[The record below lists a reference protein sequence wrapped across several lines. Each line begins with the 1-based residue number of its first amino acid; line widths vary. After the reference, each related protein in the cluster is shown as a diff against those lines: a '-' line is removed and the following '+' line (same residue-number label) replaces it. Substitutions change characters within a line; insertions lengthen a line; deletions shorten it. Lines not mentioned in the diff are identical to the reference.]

1 MKKFTLSLFAFHL
14 RQTLTDSLDEVDS
27 DANLLWETLA
37 KLGEKE
43 IPFPELAKIRSQLIC
58 YQNNQYT
65 PQAEESGQIFWLT
78 HSGKSLDLGNIPTPE
93 GFRITAN
100 LQPFRLH
107 DTYAADLTLAPENP
121 NIDISIPQIQ
131 HFKPNYLLP
140 SHIPASIGQTLWL
153 YGEIDNTISPED
165 CAEKCA
171 VALVTGSK
179 LNPILTHQGELFGS
193 QLFQFK
199 TNQPTYQIWIL
210 LNHSQTDT
218 ITPLGETYDDIL
230 NLLCSHH
237 KIAKIYQDSRQS
249 YTQTRQLYSQ
259 LEKKIQSYPS
269 LTSDAS
275 QKLTSLK
282 QLLDKIP
289 EDAINYTRNLRDLTA
304 HHTAIDTNTRNYRI
318 CLNRIQAKGNI
329 PQFWENMCDRT
340 FPQWQQQLKIDIDYL
355 TPGENLFSR
364 TIDTIRGTVE
374 IEQVECDRNN
384 EINTQA
390 RQEKLEILIAFVGT
404 ALAVSGV
411 SSQVATNPSQII
423 YTQLYH
429 KKLADNPQLLPYLFL
444 SGIDLLIHIFLGV
457 IVAIPVVIWL
467 KNRK

>member
-1 MKKFTLSLFAFHL
+1 MKNFTLSLFAFHL
-14 RQTLTDSLDEVDS
+14 RQTLTDSLDEVDGE
-27 DANLLWETLA
+27 ANLLWETLA

-43 IPFPELAKIRSQLIC
+43 IPFPELAKIRSQLVC

-65 PQAEESGQIFWLT
+65 PQAEAGGQIFWLT
-78 HSGKSLDLGNIPTPE
+78 HSGKSLDLGSIPTPE
-93 GFRITAN
+93 GFRITAD

-121 NIDISIPQIQ
+121 SIDITIPQLQ
-131 HFKPNYLLP
+131 YFKPNYLLP

-153 YGEIDNTISPED
+153 YGEIDNTITPGD

-171 VALVTGSK
+171 VALLAGSN
-179 LNPILTHQGELFGS
+179 LNPILVHQDELFGS

-199 TNQPTYQIWIL
+199 TNNQIFQILIL
-210 LNHSQTDT
+210 LNHSQADT
-218 ITPLGETYDDIL
+218 ITPLGETYDNIL
-230 NLLCSHH
+230 NLLCCHH
-237 KIAKIYQDSRQS
+237 KIYKIYQDSRES

-259 LEKKIQSYPS
+259 LEKKMQGYPS
-269 LTSDAS
+269 LTADAS
-275 QKLTSLK
+275 QKLANLK
-282 QLLDKIP
+282 ELLNKMP
-289 EDAINYTRNLRDLTA
+289 EDAVNYTRNLRDLTA

-318 CLNRIQAKGNI
+318 CLDRIQAKGNI
-329 PQFWENMCDRT
+329 PQFWENSDRT
-340 FPQWQQQLKIDIDYL
+340 FRQWQEQLKIDIDYL

-374 IEQVECDRNN
+374 IEQVECDRAN

-390 RQEKLEILIAFVGT
+390 RQEKLEYLIAFVGT

-411 SSQVATNPSQII
+411 SSQVATNPSKII

-429 KKLADNPQLLPYLFL
+429 KQPPVLTDLGL
-444 SGIDLLIHIFLGV
+444 SSLDLLIHIILG
-457 IVAIPVVIWL
+457 IIIALPVGKLL
-467 KNRK
+467 KR